1 MNEKLIHISDMS
13 LSDRDI
19 IQEKDNS
26 IQNRSFYST
35 DLDVPDLVAKKDY
48 FQLKIIKDENMMELR
63 SISIKKIISL
73 ISGES
78 HERLEENYLDYIT
91 WLIGTGDDFEKQQLL
106 IPNEKVDN
114 IEVNLEPSYYQ
125 LLTKTKIYYI
135 NIPKINKSNQIN
147 KRIKLKSNSLGKI
160 SSFLGLDI
168 FDISDFIEIFILSFK
183 EKEDLENKKSIKS
196 KLIERFNYEMPKGIE
211 DFNITKK
218 LDLVLKESEKCQKNQ
233 LQNYEDIFEKVWNEI
248 EKKNKN
254 DESNNISEEEQS
266 SQNNN
271 DEDNQE
277 KNYEVP
283 NIYNINQNINKR
295 IDKDKNLVLREEN
308 GCGENICENI
318 CQIF

>member
-63 SISIKKIISL
+63 SISIKKIFSL

-78 HERLEENYLDYIT
+78 LEKLEENYLDYIT

-106 IPNEKVDN
+106 TPNEKVDN

-168 FDISDFIEIFILSFK
+168 FDIFAFF
-183 EKEDLENKKSIKS
+183 
-196 KLIERFNYEMPKGIE
+196 
-211 DFNITKK
+211 
-218 LDLVLKESEKCQKNQ
+218 
-233 LQNYEDIFEKVWNEI
+233 
-248 EKKNKN
+248 
-254 DESNNISEEEQS
+254 
-266 SQNNN
+266 
-271 DEDNQE
+271 
-277 KNYEVP
+277 
-283 NIYNINQNINKR
+283 
-295 IDKDKNLVLREEN
+295 
-308 GCGENICENI
+308 
-318 CQIF
+318 